1 MEKYGII
8 GAMESEVRQLCQ
20 GLTDKKIVEYAGLN
34 FFTGLLKGRD
44 VVIVKSGI
52 GKVNAAL
59 CAQAL
64 ILKFGVTKIINT
76 GIAGA
81 FARGL
86 EVFDFVVS
94 TAALYH
100 DFDTTAF
107 GYKKG
112 QVPGLPEFFE
122 ADVELADAALAA
134 FEKTEFSK
142 SHKVIKGLVASG
154 DQFISDSSAKKIIKA
169 NFDPACVEMEGT
181 AIAHACYLNKVPFVI
196 VRCMSD
202 MADDTVEETYSF
214 NEDVCADACASLVI
228 KMLEISEEK
237 NEI

>member
-8 GAMESEVRQLCQ
+8 GAMESEVRALCDE
-20 GLTDKKIVEYAGLN
+20 LINKEIVEYAGLN
-34 FFTGLLKGRD
+34 FSIGFLKGKE

-81 FARGL
+81 FAKGL

-94 TAALYH
+94 TAAVFH

-107 GYKKG
+107 GYKIG
-112 QVPGLPEFFE
+112 QVPGLPEVFA
-122 ADVELADAALAA
+122 ADEKLADAAIVA
-134 FEKTEFSK
+134 FGKTEFAK
-142 SHKVIKGLVASG
+142 QHKVIKGIVASG
-154 DQFISDSSAKKIIKA
+154 DQFISDSSTKKTIQQ
-169 NFDPACVEMEGT
+169 NFAPACVEMEGC
-181 AIAHACYLNKVPFVI
+181 AIAQTCYLNKVPFVI

-202 MADDTVEETYSF
+202 MADDTVEQTYAF
-214 NEDVCADACASLVI
+214 NEDTCADACACLVKKI
-228 KMLEISEEK
+228 VEVL
-237 NEI
+237 

>member
-8 GAMESEVRQLCQ
+8 GAMESEVRALCNE
-20 GLTDKKIVEYAGLN
+20 LVNHETVEYAGLK
-34 FFTGLLKGRD
+34 FFTGLLKGKD

-64 ILKFGVTKIINT
+64 ILKFSVTKIINT

-81 FARGL
+81 FAKGL

-94 TAALYH
+94 TAAVYH

-107 GYKKG
+107 GYKQG
-112 QVPGLPEFFE
+112 QVPGLPETFP
-122 ADVELADAALAA
+122 ADEALAA
-134 FEKTEFSK
+134 AAVTAFGKTEFAK
-142 SHKVIKGLVASG
+142 KHKVVKGIVASG
-154 DQFISDSSAKKIIKA
+154 DQFISDSAAKRTIQA
-169 NFDPACVEMEGT
+169 HFDPACVEMEGC
-181 AIAHACYLNKVPFVI
+181 AIAQACYLNKVPFVI

-202 MADDTVEETYSF
+202 MADESVEQTYSF
-214 NEDVCADACASLVI
+214 NEDVCAAASACLVK
-228 KMLEISEEK
+228 KMIELGE
-237 NEI
+237 

>member
-8 GAMESEVRQLCQ
+8 GAMESEVRTLCNELANKEVVEFA
-20 GLTDKKIVEYAGLN
+20 GLT
-34 FFTGLLKGRD
+34 FSTGFLKGKE

-64 ILKFGVTKIINT
+64 VLKFAVNKIINT

-81 FARGL
+81 FAKGL
-86 EVFDFVVS
+86 EVFDFVIS
-94 TAALYH
+94 TSAVYH

-112 QVPGLPEFFE
+112 QVPGLPEVFQ
-122 ADVELADAALAA
+122 ADDALADAAVSA
-134 FEKTEFSK
+134 FGKTEFAK
-142 SHKVIKGLVASG
+142 NHKVIKGIVASG
-154 DQFISDSSAKKIIKA
+154 DQFISDSTVKRTIQA
-169 NFDPACVEMEGT
+169 NFAPACVEMEGC
-181 AIAHACYLNKVPFVI
+181 AIAQACYLNKVPFVI

-202 MADDTVEETYSF
+202 MADESVEQTYAF
-214 NEDVCADACASLVI
+214 NEDICADACACLVKKI
-228 KMLEISEEK
+228 IEEA
-237 NEI
+237 

>member
-8 GAMESEVRQLCQ
+8 GAMESEVRELCDE
-20 GLTDKKIVEYAGLN
+20 LANKEITEYAGLS
-34 FFTGLLKGRD
+34 FSTGFLKGKE

-59 CAQAL
+59 CTQAL

-81 FARGL
+81 FAKGL

-94 TAALYH
+94 TAAVYH

-107 GYKKG
+107 GYKIG
-112 QVPGLPEFFE
+112 QVPGLPEVFV
-122 ADVELADAALAA
+122 ADEKLADAAVTA
-134 FEKTEFSK
+134 FGLTEFAK
-142 SHKVIKGLVASG
+142 KHKIIKGVVASG
-154 DQFISDSSAKKIIKA
+154 DQFISDSTVKRTIQT
-169 NFDPACVEMEGT
+169 NFNPACVEMEGC
-181 AIAHACYLNKVPFVI
+181 AIAQACYLNKVPFVI

-202 MADDTVEETYSF
+202 MADESVEQTYAF
-214 NEDVCADACASLVI
+214 NEDICANACACFVKKLI
-228 KMLEISEEK
+228 EEA
-237 NEI
+237 